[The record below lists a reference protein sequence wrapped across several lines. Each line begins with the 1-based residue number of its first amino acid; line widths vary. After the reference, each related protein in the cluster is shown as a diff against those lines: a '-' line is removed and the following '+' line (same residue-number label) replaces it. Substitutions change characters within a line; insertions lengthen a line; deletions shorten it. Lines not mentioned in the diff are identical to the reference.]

1 MACQK
6 RFSLLLLI
14 VPIFLLAQKPSKPT
28 SSEIFHQ
35 IQKLNFIGSVLYI
48 GAHPDDENTRLISY
62 LANDIKAQTT
72 YLSITR
78 GDGGQNLIGSEL
90 GELLGVIR
98 TEELLGARKTDGGN
112 QRFTRANDFGFSKNP
127 DETFRIWD
135 KQQVLADVV
144 WAIRSLKPD
153 IIINRF
159 DHRTAGTTHGQHT
172 ASAILSY
179 EAYDLARN
187 ASQFPEQLKYVDV
200 WTPKRLFFNTSFFFY
215 GSQEAFDKADK
226 SNLSMME
233 TGSFYPNLGLS
244 NGEIAALSRSNHKSQ
259 GFGSTGSRGSETE
272 YLEYLKGSVLK
283 KKSDIFEGVTTS
295 WLRFSNGL
303 AIRDI
308 MDQVVAQYDFKNPS
322 ASIPKLLE
330 AQTLINKI
338 DDDYWRKI
346 KLNQINEIIAACAGL
361 FVEAVSST
369 DVTTPGQEI
378 KLKLE
383 LINRSI
389 FPITLTGYKVST
401 SQSSEM
407 PNLQLNDN
415 VSNRLETAAKI
426 PSDANYN
433 SPYWLNEKGSVGM
446 YRVDNQELIG
456 LPETPSGIT
465 VDFSFSLNNKAT
477 IFLRREVVFK
487 SNDPIK
493 GETYQPLYLLPHVT
507 VQIPDKVL
515 VFKDNAAKKV
525 TVRVNAIKP
534 GISGDLHLEL
544 PQGWNSEPKNTT
556 VTFSDGETEKI
567 IAFSVTPPETDSEGV
582 MTPKFSYQQKIYD
595 SEKIEIS
602 YDHIPK
608 QIVLLP
614 AESKLVKSNIKI
626 EGKKIAYIQGA
637 GDDVPS
643 GLTQIGYE
651 VTELKQSD
659 ITAERLKAFDAVV
672 TGIRVYNVLDDF
684 EPQQKIL
691 LQYVADGGTLL
702 VQYNTDSRLKTA
714 DFSPYPIKLSRN
726 RVTEEDAEVRLL
738 NPNHEV
744 LNFPNKINN
753 LDFSGWVQERGLY
766 FPSEWGSEFTP
777 IFGMNDFK
785 EPESQGSLL
794 VSKYGKGYYIYTGLS
809 FFRQIP
815 AGVPGAYKLFAN
827 LISIGKNGK

>member
-1 MACQK
+1 MAYQK
-6 RFSLLLLI
+6 KVSFLWLFVPFFLI
-14 VPIFLLAQKPSKPT
+14 AQKPSKPT

-90 GELLGVIR
+90 SEILGVIR
-98 TEELLGARKTDGGN
+98 TQELLGARKTDGGN
-112 QRFTRANDFGFSKNP
+112 QRFTRAVDFGFSKNP
-127 DETFRIWD
+127 DETFRIWG
-135 KQQVLADVV
+135 KQEALADVV

-159 DHRTAGTTHGQHT
+159 DHRTPGTTHGQHT

-226 SNLSMME
+226 SNLSKLE
-233 TGSFYPNLGLS
+233 TGSYYTNLGLS

-259 GFGSTGSRGSETE
+259 GFGSTGSRGNESE
-272 YLEYLKGSVLK
+272 YLEYLKGSAMK
-283 KKSDIFEGVTTS
+283 KKSDIFEGVTTT

-308 MDQVVAQYDFKNPS
+308 MDQVELQFDFKNPS

-338 DDDYWRKI
+338 EDDYWRKI
-346 KLNQINEIIAACAGL
+346 KLNQINEIIASCAGL

-369 DVTTPGQEI
+369 DATSPSQEI

-383 LINRSI
+383 LINRSNC
-389 FPITLTGYKVST
+389 PIALSGYKVST
-401 SQSSEM
+401 SQGSEL
-407 PNLQLNDN
+407 PNLQLNNN
-415 VSNRLETAAKI
+415 VSNRLETTAQI
-426 PSDANYN
+426 PLEANYN

-446 YRVDNQELIG
+446 YKVVDQELTG

-465 VDFSFSLNNKAT
+465 VDFSISLNNKAT

-487 SNDPIK
+487 SNNPIK
-493 GETYQPLYLLPHVT
+493 GEMYQPLYVLPPVT
-507 VQIPDKVL
+507 VQILDKVL
-515 VFKDNAAKKV
+515 IFKDNSAKNIS
-525 TVRVNAIKP
+525 VRVNAIKS
-534 GISGDLHLEL
+534 GISGELHLEL
-544 PQGWNSEPKNTT
+544 PEGWHSEPKNTT
-556 VTFSDGETEKI
+556 VTFLNGETEKNI
-567 IAFSVTPPETDSEGV
+567 TFSVTPPETDSEGIMV
-582 MTPKFSYQQKIYD
+582 PKFAYQDKIYHA
-595 SEKIEIS
+595 EKIEIT

-608 QIVLLP
+608 QVVLLP

-637 GDDVPS
+637 GDDIPS

-651 VTELKQSD
+651 ITELKQNE
-659 ITAERLKAFDAVV
+659 ITAERLKSFDAIVM
-672 TGIRVYNVLDDF
+672 GIRVYNVLDDF
-684 EPQQKIL
+684 EPQQNIL
-691 LQYVADGGTLL
+691 LQYVAEGGTLL
-702 VQYNTDSRLKTA
+702 VQYNTDSRIKTLN
-714 DFSPYPIKLSRN
+714 FSPFPIKLSRN

-738 NPNHEV
+738 DPNLEV
-744 LNFPNKINN
+744 LNFPNKISN

-777 IFGMNDFK
+777 VLGMNDFK
-785 EPESQGSLL
+785 EPERLGSLL
-794 VSKYGKGYYIYTGLS
+794 VSKYGKGHYIFTGLS

>member
-1 MACQK
+1 MGYRIK
-6 RFSLLLLI
+6 VFTLFLFISLLT
-14 VPIFLLAQKPSKPT
+14 FAQKPFKPT
-28 SSEIFHQ
+28 TSEIFHQ

-62 LANDIKAQTT
+62 LANDVKAQTT

-78 GDGGQNLIGSEL
+78 GDGGQNLIESEL
-90 GELLGVIR
+90 SELLGVIR
-98 TEELLGARKTDGGN
+98 TQELLEARKKDGGN

-127 DETFRIWD
+127 DETFRIWG
-135 KQQVLADVV
+135 KQEALADVV

-159 DHRTAGTTHGQHT
+159 DHRTPGTTHGQHT

-215 GSQEAFDKADK
+215 GSQDAFDKADK
-226 SNLSMME
+226 SNLSKIE
-233 TGSFYPNLGLS
+233 TGSYYPNLGLS
-244 NGEIAALSRSNHKSQ
+244 NGEIAALSRSSHKSQ

-272 YLEYLKGSVLK
+272 YLEYLKGSILK
-283 KKSDIFEGVTTS
+283 NKSDIFEGVTTT

-308 MDQVVAQYDFKNPS
+308 MDQVVVQFDFKNPS

-346 KLNQINEIIAACAGL
+346 KLNQINEIIASCAGL

-378 KLKLE
+378 KIKLE
-383 LINRSI
+383 LINRSN
-389 FPITLTGYKVST
+389 FPIALSGYKVST
-401 SQSSEM
+401 SQSSEL
-407 PNLQLNDN
+407 PNLQLNNN
-415 VSNRLETAAKI
+415 VSNRLESTTQL
-426 PSDANYN
+426 PLELSYN
-433 SPYWLNEKGSVGM
+433 SPYWLNEKGSIGM
-446 YRVDNQELIG
+446 YQVDNQELIG
-456 LPETPSGIT
+456 LPETPSGIM

-477 IFLRREVVFK
+477 IFLRRDVVFK

-493 GETYQPLYLLPHVT
+493 GEIYQPLYILPPVT

-515 VFKDNAAKKV
+515 VFKDNIAKNV
-525 TVRVNAIKP
+525 TVRVNAIKSE
-534 GISGDLHLEL
+534 ISGDLHLEL
-544 PQGWNSEPKNTT
+544 PPGWKSEPKNTT
-556 VTFSDGETEKI
+556 VTFSNDETEKNI
-567 IAFSVTPPETDSEGV
+567 TFRVTPPEIDAEGE
-582 MTPKFSYQQKIYD
+582 MIPKFTYQNKTYD
-595 SEKIEIS
+595 AEKIDIA

-608 QIVLLP
+608 QVVLLP
-614 AESKLVKSNIKI
+614 AVSKLVKSNIKI

-637 GDDVPS
+637 GDDIPT
-643 GLTQIGYE
+643 GLRQIGYE

-659 ITAERLKAFDAVV
+659 VTPERLKSFDAVV
-672 TGIRVYNVLDDF
+672 MGIRVYNVLDDF

-702 VQYNTDSRLKTA
+702 VQYNTDSRIKTSG
-714 DFSPYPIKLSRN
+714 FSPFPIKLSRN

-753 LDFSGWVQERGLY
+753 LDFGGWVQERGLY
-766 FPSEWGSEFTP
+766 FPGEWGSEFTP

-785 EPESQGSLL
+785 ESESKGSLL

>member
-1 MACQK
+1 MGYRIK
-6 RFSLLLLI
+6 VFTLFLFISLLT
-14 VPIFLLAQKPSKPT
+14 FAQKPFKPT
-28 SSEIFHQ
+28 TSEIFHQ

-62 LANDIKAQTT
+62 LANDVKAQTT

-90 GELLGVIR
+90 SELLGVIR
-98 TEELLGARKTDGGN
+98 TQELLEARKKDGGN
-112 QRFTRANDFGFSKNP
+112 QRFTRAIDFGFSKNP
-127 DETFRIWD
+127 DETFRIWG
-135 KQQVLADVV
+135 KQEALADVV

-159 DHRTAGTTHGQHT
+159 DHRTPGTTHGQHT

-215 GSQEAFDKADK
+215 GSQDAFDKADK
-226 SNLSMME
+226 SNLSKIE
-233 TGSFYPNLGLS
+233 TGSYYPNLGLS
-244 NGEIAALSRSNHKSQ
+244 NGEIAALSRSSHKSQ

-272 YLEYLKGSVLK
+272 YLEYLKGSILK
-283 KKSDIFEGVTTS
+283 NKSDIFEGVTTT

-308 MDQVVAQYDFKNPS
+308 MDQVVVQFDFKNPS

-346 KLNQINEIIAACAGL
+346 KLNQINEIIASCAGL

-378 KLKLE
+378 KIKLE
-383 LINRSI
+383 LINRSN
-389 FPITLTGYKVST
+389 FPIALSGYKVST
-401 SQSSEM
+401 SQSSEL
-407 PNLQLNDN
+407 PNLQLNNN
-415 VSNRLETAAKI
+415 VSNRIESTTQLPLEV
-426 PSDANYN
+426 SYN
-433 SPYWLNEKGSVGM
+433 SPYWLNEKGSIGM
-446 YRVDNQELIG
+446 YQVDNQELIG

-477 IFLRREVVFK
+477 IFLRRDVVFK

-493 GETYQPLYLLPHVT
+493 GEIYQPLYILPPVT

-515 VFKDNAAKKV
+515 IFKDNIAKNV
-525 TVRVNAIKP
+525 TVRVNAIKS

-544 PQGWNSEPKNTT
+544 PPGWKSEPKNTT
-556 VTFSDGETEKI
+556 VTFSNDETEKNI
-567 IAFSVTPPETDSEGV
+567 TFRVTPPEIDAEGE
-582 MTPKFSYQQKIYD
+582 MIPKFTYQNKTYD
-595 SEKIEIS
+595 AEKIDIA
-602 YDHIPK
+602 YDHIPM
-608 QIVLLP
+608 QVVLLP
-614 AESKLVKSNIKI
+614 AVSKLVKSNIKI

-637 GDDVPS
+637 GDDIPT
-643 GLTQIGYE
+643 GLRQIGYE

-659 ITAERLKAFDAVV
+659 ITPERLKSFDAVV
-672 TGIRVYNVLDDF
+672 MGIRVYNVLDDF

-702 VQYNTDSRLKTA
+702 VQYNTDSRIKTSG
-714 DFSPYPIKLSRN
+714 FSPFSIKLSRN

-753 LDFSGWVQERGLY
+753 LDFGGWVQERGLY
-766 FPSEWGSEFTP
+766 FPGEWGSEFTP

-785 EPESQGSLL
+785 EPESKGSLL